1 MNSALSAKYKEA
13 YAGMLWLI
21 LQGIILES
29 LNWVDM
35 ACVNSISADA
45 IIAVTF
51 ALVIYNLIYNAHNV
65 FAKGLRVIASRLYG
79 ANDRKEIASSLSAT
93 VIITLSITITI
104 TVAYLILGRWV
115 LGLFA
120 LTAEQVELANSYIL
134 ARLSGY
140 IIFSVTS
147 PIVRSLEAQGQIAKV
162 TRLRSCNVLNIV
174 LSIALLQPL
183 GVVGVGLASALTE
196 LVELVLIL
204 AVFKPKFAKPKARN
218 FVEVAKIG
226 ASYLPESLISPI
238 TNTVV
243 SNLCLIYLSTEVLVI
258 SQLVNKLYDGILSI
272 MYATTQHAELTV
284 GREYGAGN
292 AQGIADEFKVFRHCY
307 IRLLLIHIPV
317 TMLLGWAY
325 LSITHVTDMT
335 FALILLFARVACEIA
350 YYTEL
355 PARRVLY
362 IFGNIKPAML
372 VKMFGL
378 TIPKL
383 VALYISLLCG
393 AGAFSL
399 PICYFFCDLPC
410 MIVSLTILHK
420 KKYLQGEKSGLFTI
434 VEED

>member
-1 MNSALSAKYKEA
+1 
-13 YAGMLWLI
+13 MLWLI

-238 TNTVV
+238 TNNRQQQYV
-243 SNLCLIYLSTEVLVI
+243 
-258 SQLVNKLYDGILSI
+258 
-272 MYATTQHAELTV
+272 
-284 GREYGAGN
+284 
-292 AQGIADEFKVFRHCY
+292 
-307 IRLLLIHIPV
+307 
-317 TMLLGWAY
+317 
-325 LSITHVTDMT
+325 
-335 FALILLFARVACEIA
+335 
-350 YYTEL
+350 
-355 PARRVLY
+355 
-362 IFGNIKPAML
+362 
-372 VKMFGL
+372 
-378 TIPKL
+378 
-383 VALYISLLCG
+383 
-393 AGAFSL
+393 
-399 PICYFFCDLPC
+399 
-410 MIVSLTILHK
+410 
-420 KKYLQGEKSGLFTI
+420 
-434 VEED
+434 